1 MKYPPMQFYVFRF
14 DATTFR
20 STHRKYDNW
29 RAALEECYGG
39 PCECEFVM
47 VATASQQLKAMREP
61 ATVVWQKTEFVKVGE
76 KYGWRIKPL
85 AKDWTP
91 MNLDRVFK
99 IDVCADGIVTVRGPG
114 EPRRNDAALPVHSC
128 DTREDAKALMIL
140 VCKLTYDGQY
150 LLPPEIFDRKL
161 SQAEAVKL
169 LPDVGAL
176 FLRMEQVV
184 EAKKAK

>member
-1 MKYPPMQFYVFRF
+1 MDL
-14 DATTFR
+14 DAVANDANLLEIG
-20 STHRKYDNW
+20 RKAVEDALIEW
-29 RAALEECYGG
+29 RDDRLSMPTRGNG
-39 PCECEFVM
+39 LVICE
-47 VATASQQLKAMREP
+47 KD
-61 ATVVWQKTEFVKVGE
+61 
-76 KYGWRIKPL
+76 GWRIKPL